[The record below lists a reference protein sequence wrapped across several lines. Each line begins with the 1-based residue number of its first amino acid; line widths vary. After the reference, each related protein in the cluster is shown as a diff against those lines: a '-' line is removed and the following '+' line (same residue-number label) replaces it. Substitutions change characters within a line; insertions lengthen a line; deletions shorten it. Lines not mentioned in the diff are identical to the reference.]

1 MDLIKRVKIF
11 FIKRDFRK
19 RVNINRQGM
28 LISPTK
34 MRSIG
39 LLFCNNEGSD
49 YQDYLPIYN
58 VLKERGLTYEV
69 LVSNYIP
76 EFSPTH
82 PKLKEHVIF
91 MKDFPKDTVIK
102 KTLFTDFIDNSFD
115 MLIDLSD
122 GGFENEYVVGLSN
135 AKLKVGI
142 NKCSEKYYDIYIVP
156 RNSDSPTQTINAIF
170 DYLDKFT
177 K

>member
-11 FIKRDFRK
+11 FIKREFKK
-19 RVNINRQGM
+19 RVNTNRQIV

-34 MRSIG
+34 MRSVG
-39 LLFCNNEGSD
+39 LLICNNENSD
-49 YQDYLPIYN
+49 YQDYLPIYDIFKKRALN
-58 VLKERGLTYEV
+58 YEV

-76 EFSPTH
+76 EFSPSH
-82 PKLKEHVIF
+82 PKLKEHLIF
-91 MKDFPKDTVIK
+91 MKDFPKDKVIK

-115 MLIDLSD
+115 MLIDLSV
-122 GGFENEYVVGLSN
+122 GGFENEYIVGLSN
-135 AKLKVGI
+135 AKFKVGI
-142 NKCSEKYYDIYIVP
+142 NKRNEKHYDMYIVP
-156 RNSDSPTQTINAIF
+156 RNGDSPTETINAIF